1 MARVK
6 LVDKGTD
13 YAIVKLIGLDGKNKR
28 TVTWTVDGDSYEGPI
43 DIESSALES
52 PECYISELQPNT
64 TYRIGAYIV
73 YNKGQSH
80 MSLFL
85 SPDLTTLPEEVDFGG
100 DIDTKCTTDSIS
112 ARLVGINTDYP
123 NNKKR
128 VTFYVAGSQVSSF
141 TFTEVPSSG
150 TTKWMTKTGLK
161 PGTRYSVSIEVE
173 DLVTGWSN
181 SWSDRVT
188 TDKILVSAWSWSS
201 SNGTASA
208 SQTKAAYTALTN
220 NGSTSDFSYLVWNDM
235 CSKVIEIE
243 NAAGLTWSTKYA
255 SYADTKM
262 SSSDKVLTATR
273 FNSLRY
279 NIGRS
284 YSTGINEVASGDT
297 VYAWYFTTLAR
308 CMNEWIDQI

>member
-1 MARVK
+1 
-6 LVDKGTD
+6 
-13 YAIVKLIGLDGKNKR
+13 
-28 TVTWTVDGDSYEGPI
+28 
-43 DIESSALES
+43 
-52 PECYISELQPNT
+52 
-64 TYRIGAYIV
+64 
-73 YNKGQSH
+73 
-80 MSLFL
+80 
-85 SPDLTTLPEEVDFGG
+85 
-100 DIDTKCTTDSIS
+100 
-112 ARLVGINTDYP
+112 
-123 NNKKR
+123 
-128 VTFYVAGSQVSSF
+128 
-141 TFTEVPSSG
+141 
-150 TTKWMTKTGLK
+150 MTKTGLK
-161 PGTRYSVSIEVE
+161 PGTRYSVSIEAE

-181 SWSDRVT
+181 SWSTRVT
-188 TDKILVSAWSWSS
+188 TDKIVVAAWSWSS

-208 SQTKAAYTALTN
+208 SRTKAAYNALIN
-220 NGSTSDFSYLVWNDM
+220 DGSTSDFSYLVWNDM

-284 YSTGINEVASGDT
+284 YSTGIDTVYPGDT

>member
-1 MARVK
+1 MATVSARNITSTSVTVRVTGVK
-6 LVDKGTD
+6 SGDELYFFVRLQSDSSDVSGYAYDSASSTSAEADIGGLEPGTN
-13 YAIVKLIGLDGKNKR
+13 YLANVRINGKWATAVKFKTD
-28 TVTWTVDGDSYEGPI
+28 
-43 DIESSALES
+43 
-52 PECYISELQPNT
+52 
-64 TYRIGAYIV
+64 
-73 YNKGQSH
+73 
-80 MSLFL
+80 
-85 SPDLTTLPEEVDFGG
+85 PEEVDFGG

-123 NNKKR
+123 NNKVR
-128 VTFYVAGSQVSSF
+128 VTFYVAGNQVSSF
-141 TFTEVPSSG
+141 TFAGVPSSG

-161 PGTRYSVSIEVE
+161 PGTRYSVSIAAE

>member
-52 PECYISELQPNT
+52 PECYISGLQPNT

-284 YSTGINEVASGDT
+284 YSTGINEVVSGDT

>member
-1 MARVK
+1 MAEIES
-6 LVDKGTD
+6 TD
-13 YAIVKLIGLDGKNKR
+13 QTTTTITVHVTGLSGSYNKPTLRTVRWNIDGKYKGSTETIPN
-28 TVTWTVDGDSYEGPI
+28 GDT
-43 DIESSALES
+43 ESSEFTFTGLTPGTS
-52 PECYISELQPNT
+52 
-64 TYRIGAYIV
+64 YRIGAYLTWSGGSNSI
-73 YNKGQSH
+73 
-80 MSLFL
+80 FL
-85 SPDLTTLPEEVDFGG
+85 DVETADAPFGG

-181 SWSDRVT
+181 SWSTRVT
-188 TDKILVSAWSWSS
+188 TDKIVVAAWDWNA
-201 SNGTASA
+201 SNGDANA
-208 SQTKAAYTALTN
+208 ALTKAAKYAVDHK
-220 NGSTSDFSYLVWNDM
+220 GSLSEFSYKVWNDM
-235 CSKVIEIE
+235 CKKVLDIE
-243 NAAGLTWSTKYA
+243 NAAGLQWNPKYA
-255 SYADTKM
+255 EYLDTKM
-262 SSSDKVLTATR
+262 SSTDKVLTADR

-284 YSTGINEVASGDT
+284 YSTGIDEVKSGWP
-297 VYAWYFTTLAR
+297 VLGSYFVTLTN
-308 CMNEWIDQI
+308 CMNAWINNL

>member
-1 MARVK
+1 MATVSARNITSTSVTVRVTGVK
-6 LVDKGTD
+6 SGDELYFFVRLQSDSSDVSGYAYDSASCTSAEADIGGLEPGTN
-13 YAIVKLIGLDGKNKR
+13 YLANVRINGKWATAVKFKTD
-28 TVTWTVDGDSYEGPI
+28 
-43 DIESSALES
+43 
-52 PECYISELQPNT
+52 
-64 TYRIGAYIV
+64 
-73 YNKGQSH
+73 
-80 MSLFL
+80 
-85 SPDLTTLPEEVDFGG
+85 PEEVDFGG

-123 NNKKR
+123 NNKVR

-141 TFTEVPSSG
+141 TFAGVPSSG

-161 PGTRYSVSIEVE
+161 PGTRYSVSIEAE

>member
-1 MARVK
+1 MATVSARNITSTSVTVRVTGVK
-6 LVDKGTD
+6 SGDELYFFVRLQSDSSDVSGYAYDSASSTSAEADIGGLEPGTN
-13 YAIVKLIGLDGKNKR
+13 YLANVRINGKWATAVKFKTD
-28 TVTWTVDGDSYEGPI
+28 
-43 DIESSALES
+43 
-52 PECYISELQPNT
+52 
-64 TYRIGAYIV
+64 
-73 YNKGQSH
+73 
-80 MSLFL
+80 
-85 SPDLTTLPEEVDFGG
+85 PEEVDFGG
-100 DIDTKCTTDSIS
+100 EIDTKCTTDSIS
-112 ARLVGINTDYP
+112 ARLVGVNTDYP
-123 NNKKR
+123 RNR
-128 VTFYVAGSQVSSF
+128 VRLTLYVAGSQVSSF
-141 TFTEVPSSG
+141 TFTGVPSSG

-161 PGTRYSVSIEVE
+161 PGTRYSVSIEAE

-181 SWSDRVT
+181 SWSTRVT
-188 TDKILVSAWSWSS
+188 TDKIVVAAWSWSS

-208 SQTKAAYTALTN
+208 SRTKAAYNALIN

-273 FNSLRY
+273 FNSLRH

>member
-1 MARVK
+1 MATVSARNITSTSVTVRVTGVK
-6 LVDKGTD
+6 SGDELYFFVRLQSDSSDVSGYAYDSASSTSAEADIGGLEPGTN
-13 YAIVKLIGLDGKNKR
+13 YLANVRINGKWATAVKFKTD
-28 TVTWTVDGDSYEGPI
+28 
-43 DIESSALES
+43 
-52 PECYISELQPNT
+52 
-64 TYRIGAYIV
+64 
-73 YNKGQSH
+73 
-80 MSLFL
+80 
-85 SPDLTTLPEEVDFGG
+85 PEEVDFGG
-100 DIDTKCTTDSIS
+100 DIDTQCTTDSIS

-123 NNKKR
+123 NNKVR

-141 TFTEVPSSG
+141 TFAGVPSSG

-161 PGTRYSVSIEVE
+161 PGTRYSVSIEAE

-284 YSTGINEVASGDT
+284 YSTGINEVTSGDT

>member
-1 MARVK
+1 MATVSARNITSTSVTVRVTGVKSGDK
-6 LVDKGTD
+6 LYFFVRLQSDSSDVSGYAYDTASSTSAEADIGGLEPGTN
-13 YAIVKLIGLDGKNKR
+13 YLANVRINGKWATAVKFKTD
-28 TVTWTVDGDSYEGPI
+28 
-43 DIESSALES
+43 
-52 PECYISELQPNT
+52 
-64 TYRIGAYIV
+64 
-73 YNKGQSH
+73 
-80 MSLFL
+80 
-85 SPDLTTLPEEVDFGG
+85 PEEVDFGG

-123 NNKKR
+123 NNKVR

-141 TFTEVPSSG
+141 TFVGVPSSG

-161 PGTRYSVSIEVE
+161 PGTRYSVSIEAE

>member
-1 MARVK
+1 MATVSARNITSTSVTVRVTGVK
-6 LVDKGTD
+6 SGDELYFFVRLQSDSSDVSGYAYDSASSTSAEADIGGLEPGTN
-13 YAIVKLIGLDGKNKR
+13 YLANVRINGKWATAVKFKTD
-28 TVTWTVDGDSYEGPI
+28 
-43 DIESSALES
+43 
-52 PECYISELQPNT
+52 
-64 TYRIGAYIV
+64 
-73 YNKGQSH
+73 
-80 MSLFL
+80 
-85 SPDLTTLPEEVDFGG
+85 PEEVDFGG

-123 NNKKR
+123 NNKVR

-141 TFTEVPSSG
+141 TFAGVPSSG

-161 PGTRYSVSIEVE
+161 PGTRYSVSIEAE

-208 SQTKAAYTALTN
+208 SQTKAAYAALTN

>member
-1 MARVK
+1 MATVSARNITSTSVTVHVTGVK
-6 LVDKGTD
+6 SGDELYFFVRLQSDSSDVSGYAYDSASSTSAEADIGGLEPGTN
-13 YAIVKLIGLDGKNKR
+13 YLANVRINGKWATAVKFKTD
-28 TVTWTVDGDSYEGPI
+28 
-43 DIESSALES
+43 
-52 PECYISELQPNT
+52 
-64 TYRIGAYIV
+64 
-73 YNKGQSH
+73 
-80 MSLFL
+80 
-85 SPDLTTLPEEVDFGG
+85 PEEVDFGG

-123 NNKKR
+123 NNKVR

-141 TFTEVPSSG
+141 TFAGVPSSG

-161 PGTRYSVSIEVE
+161 PGTRYSVSIEAE

>member
-1 MARVK
+1 MATVSARNITSTSVTVRVTGVK
-6 LVDKGTD
+6 SGDELYFFVRLQSDSSDVSGYAYDSASSTSAEADIGGLEPGTN
-13 YAIVKLIGLDGKNKR
+13 YLANVRINGKWATAVKFKTD
-28 TVTWTVDGDSYEGPI
+28 
-43 DIESSALES
+43 
-52 PECYISELQPNT
+52 
-64 TYRIGAYIV
+64 
-73 YNKGQSH
+73 
-80 MSLFL
+80 
-85 SPDLTTLPEEVDFGG
+85 PEEVDFGG

-123 NNKKR
+123 NNKVR

-141 TFTEVPSSG
+141 TFVGVPSSG

-161 PGTRYSVSIEVE
+161 PGTRYSVSIEAE

-284 YSTGINEVASGDT
+284 YSTDISEVASGDT

>member
-1 MARVK
+1 MATVSARNITSTSVTVRVTGVKSGDK
-6 LVDKGTD
+6 LYFFVRLQSDSSDVSGYAYDSASSTSAEADIGGLEPGTN
-13 YAIVKLIGLDGKNKR
+13 YLANVRINGKWATAVKFKTD
-28 TVTWTVDGDSYEGPI
+28 
-43 DIESSALES
+43 
-52 PECYISELQPNT
+52 
-64 TYRIGAYIV
+64 
-73 YNKGQSH
+73 
-80 MSLFL
+80 
-85 SPDLTTLPEEVDFGG
+85 PEEVDFGG

-123 NNKKR
+123 NNKVR
-128 VTFYVAGSQVSSF
+128 VTFYVAGNQVSSF
-141 TFTEVPSSG
+141 TFAGVPSSG

-161 PGTRYSVSIEVE
+161 PGTRYSVSIEAE

-308 CMNEWIDQI
+308 CMNESVDHI

>member
-1 MARVK
+1 MIYVGNCICSTSVTVRVTGVK
-6 LVDKGTD
+6 SGDELYFFVRLQSDSSDVSGYAYDSASSTSAEADIGGLEPGTN
-13 YAIVKLIGLDGKNKR
+13 YLANVRINGKWATAVKFKTD
-28 TVTWTVDGDSYEGPI
+28 
-43 DIESSALES
+43 
-52 PECYISELQPNT
+52 
-64 TYRIGAYIV
+64 
-73 YNKGQSH
+73 
-80 MSLFL
+80 
-85 SPDLTTLPEEVDFGG
+85 PEEVDFGG

-123 NNKKR
+123 NNKVR

-141 TFTEVPSSG
+141 TFAGVPSSG

-161 PGTRYSVSIEVE
+161 PGTRYSVSIEAE

>member
-1 MARVK
+1 MATVSARNITSTSVTVRVTGVK
-6 LVDKGTD
+6 SGDELYFFVRLQSDSSDVSGYAYDSASSTSAEADIGGLEPGTN
-13 YAIVKLIGLDGKNKR
+13 YLANVRINGKWATAVKFKTD
-28 TVTWTVDGDSYEGPI
+28 
-43 DIESSALES
+43 
-52 PECYISELQPNT
+52 
-64 TYRIGAYIV
+64 
-73 YNKGQSH
+73 
-80 MSLFL
+80 
-85 SPDLTTLPEEVDFGG
+85 PEEVDFGG

-112 ARLVGINTDYP
+112 ARLVGVNTDYP
-123 NNKKR
+123 RNR
-128 VTFYVAGSQVSSF
+128 VRLTLYVAGSQVSSF
-141 TFTEVPSSG
+141 TFTGVPSSG

-161 PGTRYSVSIEVE
+161 PGTRYSVSIEAE

-181 SWSDRVT
+181 SWSTRVT
-188 TDKILVSAWSWSS
+188 TDKIVVAAWSWSS

-208 SQTKAAYTALTN
+208 SRTKAAYNALIN

-273 FNSLRY
+273 FNSLRH

>member
-1 MARVK
+1 MATVSARNITSTSVTVRVTGVK
-6 LVDKGTD
+6 SGDELYFFVRLQSDSSDVSGYAYDSASSTSAEADIGGLEPGTN
-13 YAIVKLIGLDGKNKR
+13 YLANVRINGKWATAVKFKTD
-28 TVTWTVDGDSYEGPI
+28 
-43 DIESSALES
+43 
-52 PECYISELQPNT
+52 
-64 TYRIGAYIV
+64 
-73 YNKGQSH
+73 
-80 MSLFL
+80 
-85 SPDLTTLPEEVDFGG
+85 PEEVDFGG

-123 NNKKR
+123 NNKVR

-141 TFTEVPSSG
+141 TFAGVPSSG

-161 PGTRYSVSIEVE
+161 PGTRYSVSIEAE

-235 CSKVIEIE
+235 CSKAIEIE

>member
-1 MARVK
+1 MATVSARNITSTSVTVRVTGVKSGDK
-6 LVDKGTD
+6 LYFFVRLQSDSSDVSGYAYDSASSTSAEADIGGLEPGTN
-13 YAIVKLIGLDGKNKR
+13 YLANVRINGKWATAVKFKTD
-28 TVTWTVDGDSYEGPI
+28 
-43 DIESSALES
+43 
-52 PECYISELQPNT
+52 
-64 TYRIGAYIV
+64 
-73 YNKGQSH
+73 
-80 MSLFL
+80 
-85 SPDLTTLPEEVDFGG
+85 PEEVDFGG

-123 NNKKR
+123 NNKVR

-141 TFTEVPSSG
+141 TFAGVPSSG
-150 TTKWMTKTGLK
+150 TTKWMTKTGLR
-161 PGTRYSVSIEVE
+161 PGTRYSVSIEAE

>member
-1 MARVK
+1 MATVSARNITSTSVTVRVTGVK
-6 LVDKGTD
+6 SGDELYFFVRLQSDSSDVSGYAYDSASSTSAEADIGGLEPGTN
-13 YAIVKLIGLDGKNKR
+13 YLANVRINGKWATAVKFKTD
-28 TVTWTVDGDSYEGPI
+28 
-43 DIESSALES
+43 
-52 PECYISELQPNT
+52 PE
-64 TYRIGAYIV
+64 V
-73 YNKGQSH
+73 
-80 MSLFL
+80 
-85 SPDLTTLPEEVDFGG
+85 VDFGG

-123 NNKKR
+123 NNKVR

-141 TFTEVPSSG
+141 TFAGVPSSG

-161 PGTRYSVSIEVE
+161 PGTRYSVSIEAE

>member
-1 MARVK
+1 MAEIES
-6 LVDKGTD
+6 TD
-13 YAIVKLIGLDGKNKR
+13 QTTTTITVHVIGLSGSYNKPTLRTVRWNIDGKYKGSTETIPN
-28 TVTWTVDGDSYEGPI
+28 GDT
-43 DIESSALES
+43 ESSEFTFTGLTPGTS
-52 PECYISELQPNT
+52 
-64 TYRIGAYIV
+64 YRIGAYLTWSGGSNSI
-73 YNKGQSH
+73 
-80 MSLFL
+80 FL
-85 SPDLTTLPEEVDFGG
+85 DVETADAPFGG

-181 SWSDRVT
+181 SWSTKVT
-188 TDKILVSAWSWSS
+188 TDKIVVAAWDWNA
-201 SNGTASA
+201 SNGDASA
-208 SQTKAAYTALTN
+208 ALTKAAKYAVDHK
-220 NGSTSDFSYLVWNDM
+220 GSLSDFSYKVWNDM
-235 CSKVIEIE
+235 CKKVLDIE
-243 NAAGLTWSTKYA
+243 NAAGLKWNPKYA
-255 SYADTKM
+255 EYLDTKM
-262 SSSDKVLTATR
+262 SSTDKVLTADR

-284 YSTGINEVASGDT
+284 YSTGIDEVNSGWP
-297 VYAWYFTTLAR
+297 VLGSYFVTLTD
-308 CMNEWIDQI
+308 CMNAWINQL

>member
-1 MARVK
+1 MATVSARNITSTCVTVRVTGVK
-6 LVDKGTD
+6 SGDELYFFVRLQSDSSDVSGYAYDSASSTSAEADIGGLEPGTN
-13 YAIVKLIGLDGKNKR
+13 YLANVRINGKWATAVKFKTD
-28 TVTWTVDGDSYEGPI
+28 
-43 DIESSALES
+43 
-52 PECYISELQPNT
+52 
-64 TYRIGAYIV
+64 
-73 YNKGQSH
+73 
-80 MSLFL
+80 
-85 SPDLTTLPEEVDFGG
+85 PEEVDFGG

-123 NNKKR
+123 NNKVR

-141 TFTEVPSSG
+141 TFAGVPSSG

-161 PGTRYSVSIEVE
+161 PGTRYSVSIEAE

>member
-1 MARVK
+1 MATVSARNITSTSVTVRVTGVK
-6 LVDKGTD
+6 SGDELYFFVRLQSDSSDVSGYAYDSASSTSAEADIGGLEPGTN
-13 YAIVKLIGLDGKNKR
+13 YLANVRINGKWATAVKFKTD
-28 TVTWTVDGDSYEGPI
+28 
-43 DIESSALES
+43 
-52 PECYISELQPNT
+52 
-64 TYRIGAYIV
+64 
-73 YNKGQSH
+73 
-80 MSLFL
+80 
-85 SPDLTTLPEEVDFGG
+85 PEEVDFGG

-123 NNKKR
+123 NNKVI

-141 TFTEVPSSG
+141 TFAGVPSSG

-161 PGTRYSVSIEVE
+161 SGTRYSVSIEVE

-181 SWSDRVT
+181 SWSARVT
-188 TDKILVSAWSWSS
+188 TDKILVSAWSWSA
-201 SNGTASA
+201 SNGTATA
-208 SQTKAAYTALTN
+208 SQTKTTYDALIN
-220 NGSTSDFSYLVWNDM
+220 KGALSDFSYRVWNDM

-284 YSTGINEVASGDT
+284 YSTGIDEVASGDT

>member
-1 MARVK
+1 MATVSARNITSTSVTVRVTGVK
-6 LVDKGTD
+6 SGDELYFFVRLQSDSSDVSGYAYDSAFSTSAEADIGGLEPGTN
-13 YAIVKLIGLDGKNKR
+13 YLANVRINGKWATAVKFKTD
-28 TVTWTVDGDSYEGPI
+28 
-43 DIESSALES
+43 
-52 PECYISELQPNT
+52 
-64 TYRIGAYIV
+64 
-73 YNKGQSH
+73 
-80 MSLFL
+80 
-85 SPDLTTLPEEVDFGG
+85 PEEVDFGG

-123 NNKKR
+123 NNKVR

-141 TFTEVPSSG
+141 TFAGVPSSG

-161 PGTRYSVSIEVE
+161 PGTRYSVSIEAE

-243 NAAGLTWSTKYA
+243 NAAGLAWSTKYA

>member
-1 MARVK
+1 MATVSARNITSTSVTVRVTGVK
-6 LVDKGTD
+6 SGDELYFFVRLQSASSDVSGYAYDSASSTSAEADIGGLEPGTN
-13 YAIVKLIGLDGKNKR
+13 YLANVRINGKWATAVKFKTD
-28 TVTWTVDGDSYEGPI
+28 
-43 DIESSALES
+43 
-52 PECYISELQPNT
+52 
-64 TYRIGAYIV
+64 
-73 YNKGQSH
+73 
-80 MSLFL
+80 
-85 SPDLTTLPEEVDFGG
+85 PEEVDFGG

-123 NNKKR
+123 NNKVR

-141 TFTEVPSSG
+141 TFAGVPSSG

-161 PGTRYSVSIEVE
+161 PGTRYSVSIEAE

>member
-52 PECYISELQPNT
+52 PECYISGLQPNT

-112 ARLVGINTDYP
+112 ARLVGVNTDYP
-123 NNKKR
+123 RNR
-128 VTFYVAGSQVSSF
+128 VRLTLYGRKPSIIIHFYRSAF
-141 TFTEVPSSG
+141 FRHNEMDDKNRFETRDEVFCF
-150 TTKWMTKTGLK
+150 
-161 PGTRYSVSIEVE
+161 
-173 DLVTGWSN
+173 D
-181 SWSDRVT
+181 
-188 TDKILVSAWSWSS
+188 
-201 SNGTASA
+201 
-208 SQTKAAYTALTN
+208 
-220 NGSTSDFSYLVWNDM
+220 
-235 CSKVIEIE
+235 
-243 NAAGLTWSTKYA
+243 
-255 SYADTKM
+255 
-262 SSSDKVLTATR
+262 
-273 FNSLRY
+273 
-279 NIGRS
+279 
-284 YSTGINEVASGDT
+284 
-297 VYAWYFTTLAR
+297 
-308 CMNEWIDQI
+308 

>member
-1 MARVK
+1 MATVSARNITSTSVTVRVTGVK
-6 LVDKGTD
+6 SGDELYFFVRLQSDSSDVSGYAYDSASSTSAEADIGGLEPGTN
-13 YAIVKLIGLDGKNKR
+13 YLANVRINGKWATAVKFKTD
-28 TVTWTVDGDSYEGPI
+28 
-43 DIESSALES
+43 
-52 PECYISELQPNT
+52 
-64 TYRIGAYIV
+64 
-73 YNKGQSH
+73 
-80 MSLFL
+80 
-85 SPDLTTLPEEVDFGG
+85 PEEVDFGG

-123 NNKKR
+123 NNKVR
-128 VTFYVAGSQVSSF
+128 VTFYVAGNQVSSF
-141 TFTEVPSSG
+141 TFAGVPSSG

-161 PGTRYSVSIEVE
+161 PGTRYSVSIEAE

>member
-1 MARVK
+1 MATVSARNITSTSVTVRVTGVRSGDE
-6 LVDKGTD
+6 LYFFVRLQSDSSDVSGYAYDSASSTSAEADIGGLEPGTN
-13 YAIVKLIGLDGKNKR
+13 YLANVRINGKWATAVKFKTD
-28 TVTWTVDGDSYEGPI
+28 
-43 DIESSALES
+43 
-52 PECYISELQPNT
+52 
-64 TYRIGAYIV
+64 
-73 YNKGQSH
+73 
-80 MSLFL
+80 
-85 SPDLTTLPEEVDFGG
+85 PEEVDFGG

-123 NNKKR
+123 NNKVR
-128 VTFYVAGSQVSSF
+128 VTFYVAGNQVSSF
-141 TFTEVPSSG
+141 TFAGVPSSG

-161 PGTRYSVSIEVE
+161 PGTRYSVSIEAE

>member
-1 MARVK
+1 MATVSARNITSTSVTVRVTGVK
-6 LVDKGTD
+6 SGDELYFFVRLQSDSSDVSGYAYDSASSTSAEADIGGLEPGTN
-13 YAIVKLIGLDGKNKR
+13 YLANVRINGKWATAVKFKTD
-28 TVTWTVDGDSYEGPI
+28 
-43 DIESSALES
+43 
-52 PECYISELQPNT
+52 
-64 TYRIGAYIV
+64 
-73 YNKGQSH
+73 
-80 MSLFL
+80 
-85 SPDLTTLPEEVDFGG
+85 PEEVDFGG
-100 DIDTKCTTDSIS
+100 DIDTKCTTNSIS

-123 NNKKR
+123 NNKVR

-141 TFTEVPSSG
+141 TFAGVPSSG

-161 PGTRYSVSIEVE
+161 PGTRYSVSIEAE

-243 NAAGLTWSTKYA
+243 NAAGLTWNTKYA

>member
-1 MARVK
+1 MAEIES
-6 LVDKGTD
+6 TD
-13 YAIVKLIGLDGKNKR
+13 QTTTTITVHVIGLSGSYNKPTLRTVRWNIDGKYKGSTETIPN
-28 TVTWTVDGDSYEGPI
+28 GDT
-43 DIESSALES
+43 ESSEFTFTGLTPGTS
-52 PECYISELQPNT
+52 
-64 TYRIGAYIV
+64 YRIGAYLTWSGGSNSI
-73 YNKGQSH
+73 
-80 MSLFL
+80 FL
-85 SPDLTTLPEEVDFGG
+85 DVETADAPFGG

-181 SWSDRVT
+181 SWSTRVT
-188 TDKILVSAWSWSS
+188 TDKIVVAAWNWNA
-201 SNGTASA
+201 SNGDASA
-208 SQTKAAYTALTN
+208 ALTKAAKYAVDHK
-220 NGSTSDFSYLVWNDM
+220 GSLSDFSYKVWNDM
-235 CSKVIEIE
+235 CKKVLDIE
-243 NAAGLTWSTKYA
+243 NAAGLQWNPKYA
-255 SYADTKM
+255 EYLDTKM
-262 SSSDKVLTATR
+262 SSTDKVLTADR

-284 YSTGINEVASGDT
+284 YSTGIDEVKSGWP
-297 VYAWYFTTLAR
+297 VLGSYFVTLTD
-308 CMNEWIDQI
+308 CMNAWINEL

>member
-1 MARVK
+1 MATVSARNITSTSVTVRVTGVK
-6 LVDKGTD
+6 SGDELYFFVRLQSDSSDVSGYAYDSASSTSAEADIGGLEPGTN
-13 YAIVKLIGLDGKNKR
+13 YLANVRINGKWATAVKFKTD
-28 TVTWTVDGDSYEGPI
+28 
-43 DIESSALES
+43 
-52 PECYISELQPNT
+52 
-64 TYRIGAYIV
+64 
-73 YNKGQSH
+73 
-80 MSLFL
+80 
-85 SPDLTTLPEEVDFGG
+85 PEEVDFGG

-123 NNKKR
+123 NNKVR
-128 VTFYVAGSQVSSF
+128 VAFYVAGSQVSSF
-141 TFTEVPSSG
+141 TFAGVPSSG

-161 PGTRYSVSIEVE
+161 PGTRYSVSIEAE

>member
-1 MARVK
+1 MATVSARNITSTSVTVRVTGVK
-6 LVDKGTD
+6 SGDELYFFVRLQSDSSDVSGYAYDSASSTSAEADIGGLEPGTN
-13 YAIVKLIGLDGKNKR
+13 YLANVRINGKWATAVKFKTD
-28 TVTWTVDGDSYEGPI
+28 
-43 DIESSALES
+43 
-52 PECYISELQPNT
+52 
-64 TYRIGAYIV
+64 
-73 YNKGQSH
+73 
-80 MSLFL
+80 
-85 SPDLTTLPEEVDFGG
+85 PEEVDFGG

-123 NNKKR
+123 NNKVR

-141 TFTEVPSSG
+141 TFAGVPSSG

-161 PGTRYSVSIEVE
+161 PGTRYSVSIEAE

-243 NAAGLTWSTKYA
+243 NAAGLTWSAKYA

-262 SSSDKVLTATR
+262 SSSDKVLTAIR

>member
-1 MARVK
+1 MATVSARNITSTSVTVRVTGVK
-6 LVDKGTD
+6 SGDELYFFVRLQSDSSDVSGYAYDSASSTSAEADIGGLEPGTN
-13 YAIVKLIGLDGKNKR
+13 YLANVRINGKWATAVKFKTD
-28 TVTWTVDGDSYEGPI
+28 
-43 DIESSALES
+43 
-52 PECYISELQPNT
+52 
-64 TYRIGAYIV
+64 
-73 YNKGQSH
+73 
-80 MSLFL
+80 
-85 SPDLTTLPEEVDFGG
+85 PEEVDFGG

-112 ARLVGINTDYP
+112 VRLVGINTDYP
-123 NNKKR
+123 NNKVR

-141 TFTEVPSSG
+141 TFAGVPSSG

-161 PGTRYSVSIEVE
+161 PGTRYSVSIEAE

>member
-1 MARVK
+1 MATVSARNITSTSVTVRVTGVK
-6 LVDKGTD
+6 SGDELYFFVRLQSDSSDVSGYAYDSASSTSAEADIGGLEPGTN
-13 YAIVKLIGLDGKNKR
+13 YLANVRINGKWATAVKFKTD
-28 TVTWTVDGDSYEGPI
+28 
-43 DIESSALES
+43 
-52 PECYISELQPNT
+52 
-64 TYRIGAYIV
+64 
-73 YNKGQSH
+73 
-80 MSLFL
+80 
-85 SPDLTTLPEEVDFGG
+85 PEEVDFGG
-100 DIDTKCTTDSIS
+100 DIDTKCTTNSIS

-123 NNKKR
+123 NNKVR

-141 TFTEVPSSG
+141 TFAGVPSSG

-161 PGTRYSVSIEVE
+161 PGTRYSVSIEAE

-284 YSTGINEVASGDT
+284 YSTDIKEVSSGDT

-308 CMNEWIDQI
+308 CMNSWIDQL

>member
-1 MARVK
+1 MATVSARNITSTSVTVRVTGVK
-6 LVDKGTD
+6 SGDELYFFVRLQSDSSDVSGYAYDSASSTSAEADIGGLEPGTN
-13 YAIVKLIGLDGKNKR
+13 YLANVRINGKWATAVKFKTD
-28 TVTWTVDGDSYEGPI
+28 
-43 DIESSALES
+43 
-52 PECYISELQPNT
+52 
-64 TYRIGAYIV
+64 
-73 YNKGQSH
+73 
-80 MSLFL
+80 
-85 SPDLTTLPEEVDFGG
+85 PEEVDFGG

-123 NNKKR
+123 NNKVR
-128 VTFYVAGSQVSSF
+128 VTFYVAGNQVSSF
-141 TFTEVPSSG
+141 TFAGVPSSG

-161 PGTRYSVSIEVE
+161 PGTRYSVSIEAE

-220 NGSTSDFSYLVWNDM
+220 NSSTSDFSYLVWNDM

>member
-1 MARVK
+1 MATVSARNITSTSVTVRVTGVK
-6 LVDKGTD
+6 SGDELYFFVRLQSDSSDVSGYAYDSASSTSAEADIGGLEPGTN
-13 YAIVKLIGLDGKNKR
+13 YLANVRINGKWATAVKFKTD
-28 TVTWTVDGDSYEGPI
+28 
-43 DIESSALES
+43 
-52 PECYISELQPNT
+52 
-64 TYRIGAYIV
+64 
-73 YNKGQSH
+73 
-80 MSLFL
+80 
-85 SPDLTTLPEEVDFGG
+85 PEEVDFGG

-123 NNKKR
+123 NNKVR

-141 TFTEVPSSG
+141 TFAGVPSSG

-161 PGTRYSVSIEVE
+161 PGTRYSVSIEAE

-235 CSKVIEIE
+235 CSNVIEIE
-243 NAAGLTWSTKYA
+243 SAAGLTWSTKYA

>member
-52 PECYISELQPNT
+52 PECYISGLQPNT

-201 SNGTASA
+201 SNGAASA